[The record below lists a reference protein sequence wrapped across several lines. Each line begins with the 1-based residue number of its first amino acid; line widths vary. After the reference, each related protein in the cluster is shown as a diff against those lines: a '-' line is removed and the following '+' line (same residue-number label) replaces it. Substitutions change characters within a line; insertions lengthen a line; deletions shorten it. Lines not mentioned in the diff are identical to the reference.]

1 MKKIVLKSYPKEA
14 IEKFTQ
20 HVYTDT
26 TAFNWLILNN
36 FKELIATLDAI
47 RDDKNAFQYLI
58 KSKHYHLAAF
68 VNAVWD
74 DDEAFDFLIKVNQ
87 PDWAACARIIDG
99 DEKAEEVLLKL
110 NKKHFVDLAYAIQS
124 RIREDGDK
132 FTSPIHVLQNTFNF
146 KKIFKEK

>member
-1 MKKIVLKSYPKEA
+1 MKVQLKTYPKEV

-20 HVYTDT
+20 YVYNDT
-26 TAFNWLILNN
+26 AAFNWLILNN
-36 FKELIATLDAI
+36 YKELIATLDAI
-47 RDDKNAFQYLI
+47 RDDKKAFEFLI

-74 DDEAFDFLIKVNQ
+74 DEDAMEFLIQIKQ

-99 DEKAEEVLLKL
+99 DEKAEQILLKL

-132 FTSPIHVLQNTFNF
+132 FISPIYAFQNIFNF
-146 KKIFKEK
+146 KKYLREK